1 MIPNQTRAVLR
12 PITIGASAK
21 CENCAKTLRG
31 NFKYRPQQI
40 IVNIFRRGKWKA
52 TKHYCGRACW
62 EEAGSLG
69 APLQGEVK

>member
-40 IVNIFRRGKWKA
+40 IVNQFRRRKWIA
-52 TKHYCGRACW
+52 TKHYCTVCYDDLGR
-62 EEAGSLG
+62 
-69 APLQGEVK
+69 PYGEVIE

>member
-1 MIPNQTRAVLR
+1 MALPVIPNQTRAVLR

-21 CENCAKTLRG
+21 CENCDKTLRG

-52 TKHYCGRACW
+52 TKHYCPVCYDKLGR
-62 EEAGSLG
+62 
-69 APLQGEVK
+69 PYGEVIE